1 MVANTVSQERGS
13 SSNTQSNTQTSTQ
26 KRFESRLAQ
35 YDNEA
40 KIRQAL
46 IILSRVMNDPSIPRN
61 IRRAAMYAIRALNEK
76 NLTPGVRAANAIG
89 VLDEVSQD
97 PNMPLHARTLL
108 WQAITILETVK
119 D

>member
-1 MVANTVSQERGS
+1 MVGGVEREEEHG
-13 SSNTQSNTQTSTQ
+13 TKPSTRIPLQ
-26 KRFESRLAQ
+26 PKQATALY

-46 IILSRVMNDPSIPRN
+46 ILLMRIVNDSSIPRN
-61 IRRAAMYAIRALNEK
+61 IRRAATQAVRALSDRS
-76 NLTPGVRAANAIG
+76 LSPAVRAANAIG

-97 PNMPLHARTLL
+97 PNMPVHARTLL
-108 WQAITILETVK
+108 WSAITILETVK

>member
-1 MVANTVSQERGS
+1 MVSGTEHEEER
-13 SSNTQSNTQTSTQ
+13 STKPSTRIPLQ
-26 KRFESRLAQ
+26 PKQAAALY

-46 IILSRVMNDPSIPRN
+46 ILLMRIVNDSSIPRN
-61 IRRAAMYAIRALNEK
+61 IRRAATQAVRALSDRS
-76 NLTPGVRAANAIG
+76 LSPAVRAANAIG

-97 PNMPLHARTLL
+97 PNMPVHARTLL
-108 WQAITILETVK
+108 WSAITILETVK

>member
-1 MVANTVSQERGS
+1 MVAESGGQGGADPS
-13 SSNTQSNTQTSTQ
+13 IQ
-26 KRFESRLAQ
+26 KRFDSRLAQ

-46 IILSRVMNDPSIPRN
+46 MILNRVMNDPSIPRN
-61 IRRAAMYAIRALNEK
+61 IRRAAMFAIRALNEK
-76 NLTPGVRAANAIG
+76 NLTPGVRAANAVG

-108 WQAITILETVK
+108 WQAISILETVK

>member
-1 MVANTVSQERGS
+1 MVAESGGQGGADPNI
-13 SSNTQSNTQTSTQ
+13 Q
-26 KRFESRLAQ
+26 KKFDSRLAQ

-46 IILSRVMNDPSIPRN
+46 MILNRVMNDPSIPRN
-61 IRRAAMYAIRALNEK
+61 IRRAAMFAIRALNEK
-76 NLTPGVRAANAIG
+76 NLTPGVRAANAVG

-108 WQAITILETVK
+108 WQAISILETVK